1 MTLQLVAK
9 DLWIVYRLDSQN
21 CVKFCVAD
29 QFINKIEL
37 TTPKLKKEGR
47 KNPILIQR
55 WLSRWYVLQCVLA
68 SVLTKYV
75 NMQYCINSRVCAAA
89 EQGFGTIMLL
99 RRQIKIR
106 LPMLEFQSHGS
117 QIDLFVEGRT
127 TDRKKALVNK
137 SFVCS
142 IDGTKWQEK
151 SV

>member
-1 MTLQLVAK
+1 M
-9 DLWIVYRLDSQN
+9 
-21 CVKFCVAD
+21 VKRRS
-29 QFINKIEL
+29 K
-37 TTPKLKKEGR
+37 T
-47 KNPILIQR
+47 PILIQT
-55 WLSRWYVLQCVLA
+55 WPSRRYVLQCVLA

-142 IDGTKWQEK
+142 IDGTKWQEESVLDLKLFWFGIQTSIYMTFK
-151 SV
+151 SCPSLFFHNCQLTW

>member
-9 DLWIVYRLDSQN
+9 DLWIVYRLDGQN
-21 CVKFCVAD
+21 CVKFGVVD
-29 QFINKIEL
+29 QFIDKIES
-37 TTPKLKKEGR
+37 TKPKLIKR
-47 KNPILIQR
+47 RSTTTILIQT
-55 WLSRWYVLQCVLA
+55 WLSRRYVLQCVLA

-106 LPMLEFQSHGS
+106 LSMLEFQSHGS
-117 QIDLFVEGRT
+117 QIDIFVEGRT

-142 IDGTKWQEK
+142 IDGTKWQEE